1 MIIVIIHHLNIIINV
16 FVIVIVVI
24 VISIVV
30 LRSALKR
37 GWTVW
42 RAGKR
47 KTKSEYCLV
56 FHPNDPLIISSL
68 KFFVPIFYSHI
79 VTTAYFLHSLSVV
92 CQNPC
97 LPLLGKFSSEFFQFR
112 LFRRILSS
120 LMSSEENERVCS

>member
-1 MIIVIIHHLNIIINV
+1 MIIVIIHHLNIINV

-56 FHPNDPLIISSL
+56 FHSNDPLIISSL
-68 KFFVPIFYSHI
+68 KVFCADFLFTYCYNCIFS
-79 VTTAYFLHSLSVV
+79 A
-92 CQNPC
+92 
-97 LPLLGKFSSEFFQFR
+97 
-112 LFRRILSS
+112 
-120 LMSSEENERVCS
+120 

>member
-1 MIIVIIHHLNIIINV
+1 MIIVIIHHLDIIINV

-47 KTKSEYCLV
+47 KTKSEYCLL
-56 FHPNDPLIISSL
+56 FHSNDPLIISTISTIIVCMSL
-68 KFFVPIFYSHI
+68 LQGESPVSIVKEMTGFWIFSHL
-79 VTTAYFLHSLSVV
+79 VFYLQCTNFLV
-92 CQNPC
+92 CA
-97 LPLLGKFSSEFFQFR
+97 LEVF
-112 LFRRILSS
+112 
-120 LMSSEENERVCS
+120 